1 MNTDQPRRAA
11 TVPLPVPQSQ
21 QHPPPAPPL
30 PPQQRARNA
39 LNRFLGFPA
48 RAADADGEG
57 RDGGGPGLKDVQR
70 LPSLSAYNASAT
82 HKTGL
87 EINSLSINDEGSH
100 AILAGRDILKTI
112 RVDEGS
118 CTEDINIRAA
128 IRNYSAHISG
138 RSKDNI
144 NISDVAWGKGGFGN
158 YIAAANAN
166 GPITLYDLNHPGIEV
181 AQLKEHRRQIHRV
194 TFNPHAGQHF
204 LSASQDGTV
213 RLWDLRD
220 VRRDANTFP
229 SRFTTSG
236 QNEGVRDVKWSP
248 TDIFELAMCT
258 DGGFVQRWDTRKLK
272 SPLTRIAAH
281 TGPCATIDWHPDGK
295 HLLSASSDKTV
306 KVWNISAE
314 GRRHKAVYEIRT
326 PYPLRHARW
335 RPSCQSS
342 WPTDQGT
349 RQCTQ
354 IVTSYERDHP
364 IVHIWDFRRP
374 WLPFREMEGYQT
386 APTDLL
392 WHSQD
397 LLWTVNRE
405 GMFLQHDIKYARKV
419 MDKRNMQAFAISPL
433 GEFSLVTQK
442 RATRL
447 RPGLDRGDSDA
458 FIRQRRSGL
467 SPLDTTGPAY
477 SSSRG
482 SHDDTLDDTF
492 LSSSYGKRQTRS
504 PSAKL
509 GKASNSS
516 PPAYDVSSTRTVGL
530 GYVLKAGRAYKPGQ
544 SAARGCLPGSPN
556 LLILQYFAKQY
567 KTRSL
572 PEPPTVEA
580 FLKVN
585 QIFEHNA
592 SHAQKASL
600 YRMAQTWRMMGRAVM
615 MELLSRANNHRAL
628 RIKNDSGP
636 RKSLLDESPF
646 AKRTRRWLGSTERR
660 LSSKPSTPLARPLR
674 AVESLSTVQPDST
687 SNVPTPIARPV
698 KDRHEPERAL
708 LKDLDN
714 DESLALPPSLLTPS
728 EIRENIQGQSR
739 ATLQAV
745 DHRAIE
751 HRNSWYG
758 SAQNYMDKREA
769 IHKWRQ
775 PLKNQLS
782 LDEGL
787 HERPKPTRYNSD
799 ESFGMFPS
807 LSSRDASLPNS
818 SLASS
823 RSNLMEAVQENLRS
837 DGSNGSMNL
846 GSSSS
851 SEPIVSRSYQ
861 TYQDHEHDQT
871 QESAVVS
878 SLGSDHE
885 LLVLPPPPEAQNT
898 EVPARDIPRDMQT
911 LAMNNQQSFTSEVE
925 VFTGRRKSSEMENVE
940 NMEASGTIVPSR
952 HAKQLGNAG
961 GTAPLQPTESAPAVM
976 PAKSASIDTT
986 KIPFVTADFL
996 ASDYN
1001 VDAEKDRPFRT
1012 ITMLNHILDY
1022 HTIKVPDAQTATNF
1036 IFLLAPLLPQ
1046 THALPQANV
1055 DATIAVY
1062 SEYFTAMG
1070 YSDMEIYSLFSTS
1083 FEHLIKAG
1091 LQPLQAES
1099 IISTYHSQLQHLGL
1113 FNQAAYL
1120 RRVSYPM
1127 YPSVYEGGLKDT
1139 QISFMCGKCKKPINN
1154 PNKMRCETCTQRQ
1167 DPCPICWCDTSPFE
1181 GSAKIKTRTGGGGG
1195 GGAHNH
1201 NHDSVLVD
1209 QPPPPPSFSPATDE
1223 SEDEAQ
1229 LPGDADD
1236 DADDSMAIA
1245 KNVLYSTCLLCN
1257 HSAHAACLRAWHH
1270 SAPAQAS
1277 RSLGSVSGGACA
1289 TPGCLCACTPG
1300 PRRNEVLS
1308 SVEQRERQKSLV
1320 RDDEWVVA
1328 ESRAAIAAATLAGG
1342 GDGGGGRNKSGL
1354 SANTPSTEEGNGSRR
1369 DRRSVGFRKG

>member
-1 MNTDQPRRAA
+1 MNPEQPRRAA
-11 TVPLPVPQSQ
+11 TVPLPVPQSHQ
-21 QHPPPAPPL
+21 NPPPAPPL

-48 RAADADGEG
+48 RAADVDGDG
-57 RDGGGPGLKDVQR
+57 RDGNGSGLKDVQR
-70 LPSLSAYNASAT
+70 LPSLSAYNASAS

-128 IRNYSAHISG
+128 IRNYNAHTSG

-144 NISDVAWGKGGFGN
+144 NISDVAWGKGNYGN

-314 GRRHKAVYEIRT
+314 GRRHKAVYEIKT

-335 RPSCQSS
+335 RPPCQSS
-342 WPTDQGT
+342 WPSNRAT

-419 MDKRNMQAFAISPL
+419 MDKRNMQAFAVSPL

-447 RPGLDRGDSDA
+447 RPGLNRDDSEA

-467 SPLDTTGPAY
+467 SPSEIVGQGH

-482 SHDDTLDDTF
+482 SHDDTIDDTF
-492 LSSSYGKRQTRS
+492 LSSSYGKRHTRS
-504 PSAKL
+504 PSARI
-509 GKASNSS
+509 GKSFNDS
-516 PPAYDVSSTRTVGL
+516 PPAYDVGPTGTVSL
-530 GYVLKAGRAYKPGQ
+530 EDVLRAGRAYKPGQ
-544 SAARGCLPGSPN
+544 SAARGRLPGSPN
-556 LLILQYFAKQY
+556 LLLLQYFSKQY
-567 KTRSL
+567 RTRVL
-572 PEPPTVEA
+572 PEPPSVDA
-580 FLKVN
+580 FLKVHEV
-585 QIFEHNA
+585 FEHNA
-592 SHAQKASL
+592 IHAQKASL
-600 YRMAQTWRMMGRAVM
+600 YRLAQSWRMMGRAVM
-615 MELLSRANNHRAL
+615 TELLNRANHHRAL
-628 RIKNDSGP
+628 RAKNDSGP

-646 AKRTRRWLGSTERR
+646 ARRTRRWLGSTERR
-660 LSSKPSTPLARPLR
+660 LSSKPGTPLSRPLR
-674 AVESLSTVQPDST
+674 TMESLSTVQPDST

-698 KDRHEPERAL
+698 KDRHESERAP
-708 LKDLDN
+708 LKEIDT
-714 DESLALPPSLLTPS
+714 DESLTLPPSLLTPS
-728 EIRENIQGQSR
+728 EIQENLEGQNR
-739 ATLQAV
+739 ATLQVV
-745 DHRAIE
+745 DHREIE

-758 SAQNYMDKREA
+758 SVQKYHERREA
-769 IHKWRQ
+769 INNWRQ
-775 PLKNQLS
+775 PLKEPLNLEDGHS
-782 LDEGL
+782 
-787 HERPKPTRYNSD
+787 ERPKATRYNSD

-807 LSSRDASLPNS
+807 LSSRDASGP
-818 SLASS
+818 ASS
-823 RSNLMEAVQENLRS
+823 VASRSDLMEAVQENLRS
-837 DGSNGSMNL
+837 DESYSSLDL

-851 SEPIVSRSYQ
+851 SEPILGRSYQ
-861 TYQDHEHDQT
+861 PSQSKSEEQSTG
-871 QESAVVS
+871 SVLVS
-878 SLGSDHE
+878 SSESDHE
-885 LLVLPPPPEAQNT
+885 GPAVITAPT
-898 EVPARDIPRDMQT
+898 ENKDAPARDIPRDMQT
-911 LAMNNQQSFTSEVE
+911 LALNNQQSFTSDNDTFAE
-925 VFTGRRKSSEMENVE
+925 RRKLSDDLE
-940 NMEASGTIVPSR
+940 NMEASGTIIPHRHSR
-952 HAKQLGNAG
+952 QLGRSRDVSISR
-961 GTAPLQPTESAPAVM
+961 PTTLSHAAESAPAVM
-976 PAKSASIDTT
+976 PSKNASVDSTKS
-986 KIPFVTADFL
+986 PFITADFL

-1001 VDAEKDRPFRT
+1001 IDAEKDKPFRV
-1012 ITMLNHILDY
+1012 INMLNHLLDY
-1022 HTIKVPDAQTATNF
+1022 HTVKVPDAQTATNF
-1036 IFLLAPLLPQ
+1036 IFMLTPLLPE
-1046 THALPQANV
+1046 THALPQPTV
-1055 DATIAVY
+1055 DATITVY

-1113 FNQAAYL
+1113 FSQAAYL

-1139 QISFMCGKCKKPINN
+1139 QVSFMCGTCRKPINT
-1154 PNKMRCETCTQRQ
+1154 PNKMRCENCTQRQ

-1181 GSAKIKTRTGGGGG
+1181 GPAKIKTRAGANRSSVAEPFIHPARTG
-1195 GGAHNH
+1195 N
-1201 NHDSVLVD
+1201 DSD
-1209 QPPPPPSFSPATDE
+1209 DE
-1223 SEDEAQ
+1223 IPDIEAVAVQ
-1229 LPGDADD
+1229 
-1236 DADDSMAIA
+1236 
-1245 KNVLYSTCLLCN
+1245 KNTLYSTCLLCN
-1257 HSAHAACLRAWHH
+1257 HSAHAACLRTWH
-1270 SAPAQAS
+1270 SPPPS
-1277 RSLGSVSGGACA
+1277 YIDVSPSSVSTSEGACP

-1300 PRRNEVLS
+1300 PRRNELMDT
-1308 SVEQRERQKSLV
+1308 VERKEREKSV
-1320 RDDEWVVA
+1320 RDDDWVVA
-1328 ESRAAIAAATLAGG
+1328 ESRAAQTAATLAGG
-1342 GDGGGGRNKSGL
+1342 RKKSGL
-1354 SANTPSTEEGNGSRR
+1354 SVTTPSEEVGSGRR
-1369 DRRSVGFRKG
+1369 ERRSVGFRKG

>member
-1 MNTDQPRRAA
+1 MNPEQPRRAA
-11 TVPLPVPQSQ
+11 TVPLPVPQTHQ
-21 QHPPPAPPL
+21 NPPPAPPL

-57 RDGGGPGLKDVQR
+57 RDGSGTGLKDVQR
-70 LPSLSAYNASAT
+70 LPSLSAYNASAS

-87 EINSLSINDEGSH
+87 EISSLSINDEGSH

-128 IRNYSAHISG
+128 IRNYSAHTSG

-144 NISDVAWGKGGFGN
+144 NISDVAWGKGNFGN

-314 GRRHKAVYEIRT
+314 GRRHKAVYEIKT

-342 WPTDQGT
+342 WPTGRGS

-364 IVHIWDFRRP
+364 IVHVWDFRRP

-405 GMFLQHDIKYARKV
+405 GMFLQHDIKYAKKV

-433 GEFSLVTQK
+433 GEFSLATQK

-447 RPGLDRGDSDA
+447 RPGLNRDDSEA
-458 FIRQRRSGL
+458 FIRHRRNGL
-467 SPLDTTGPAY
+467 SPSETVAHGNT
-477 SSSRG
+477 SSRG
-482 SHDDTLDDTF
+482 SHDDTIDDTF
-492 LSSSYGKRQTRS
+492 LSSSYGKRHTRS
-504 PSAKL
+504 PSARL
-509 GKASNSS
+509 GKSSNGS
-516 PPAYDVSSTRTVGL
+516 PPAYDVSSTRTVSL
-530 GYVLKAGRAYKPGQ
+530 EDVLKAGRAYKPGQ
-544 SAARGCLPGSPN
+544 SAARGRLPGSPN
-556 LLILQYFAKQY
+556 LLLIQYFAKQY
-567 KTRSL
+567 TTRVL
-572 PEPPTVEA
+572 PEPPSVDA
-580 FLKVN
+580 FLSVHEV
-585 QIFEHNA
+585 FERNA
-592 SHAQKASL
+592 THAQKASL
-600 YRMAQTWRMMGRAVM
+600 YRLAQSWRMMGQAVM
-615 MELLSRANNHRAL
+615 TELLTRANLHRGL
-628 RIKNDSGP
+628 RVKNESGP

-646 AKRTRRWLGSTERR
+646 ARRTRRWLGSTERR
-660 LSSKPSTPLARPLR
+660 LSSKPGTPLSRPLR
-674 AVESLSTVQPDST
+674 TMESRSTVQPDST
-687 SNVPTPIARPV
+687 SNVPTPVARPV
-698 KDRHEPERAL
+698 KDRPELERAPL
-708 LKDLDN
+708 REIDT
-714 DESLALPPSLLTPS
+714 DESLTLPPSLLTPS
-728 EIRENIQGQSR
+728 EIKQNIEEQSR

-745 DHRAIE
+745 DHRGIE

-758 SAQNYMDKREA
+758 SVQNYQDKRES
-769 IHKWRQ
+769 ISNWRQ
-775 PLKNQLS
+775 PLKEPLNLEEES
-782 LDEGL
+782 S
-787 HERPKPTRYNSD
+787 ERPKPTRYNSD

-807 LSSRDASLPNS
+807 LSSRDASGP
-818 SLASS
+818 ASS
-823 RSNLMEAVQENLRS
+823 VASRSDLMEAVQENLRS
-837 DGSNGSMNL
+837 EGSYGSMNL

-851 SEPIVSRSYQ
+851 SEPIIGRSYQ
-861 TYQDHEHDQT
+861 ARQGILEDQS
-871 QESAVVS
+871 QGSVAVS
-878 SLGSDHE
+878 SSESDHE
-885 LLVLPPPPEAQNT
+885 GAIVVPAPKENKDA
-898 EVPARDIPRDMQT
+898 PARDIPRDMQT
-911 LAMNNQQSFTSEVE
+911 LALNNQQSFTSEIDA
-925 VFTGRRKSSEMENVE
+925 FPSQRKLSEDVD
-940 NMEASGTIVPSR
+940 NMEASGTIIPHRHSR
-952 HAKQLGNAG
+952 QLGRSREG
-961 GTAPLQPTESAPAVM
+961 SVTKPTALTHGSGSAPAVM
-976 PAKSASIDTT
+976 PSKNASVDST
-986 KIPFVTADFL
+986 KTPFITADFL

-1001 VDAEKDRPFRT
+1001 IDAEKNKPFRV
-1012 ITMLNHILDY
+1012 IGMLNHLLDY
-1022 HTIKVPDAQTATNF
+1022 HTMKVPDAQAATNF
-1036 IFLLAPLLPQ
+1036 IFMLTPLLPE
-1046 THALPQANV
+1046 THALPQANI

-1113 FNQAAYL
+1113 FSNAAYL

-1139 QISFMCGKCKKPINN
+1139 QVSFMCGTCRKPINT
-1154 PNKMRCETCTQRQ
+1154 PNKMRCENCTQRQ

-1181 GSAKIKTRTGGGGG
+1181 APAKIKTRAGGNRTS
-1195 GGAHNH
+1195 A
-1201 NHDSVLVD
+1201 VE
-1209 QPPPPPSFSPATDE
+1209 PFIRPA
-1223 SEDEAQ
+1223 SAR
-1229 LPGDADD
+1229 DD
-1236 DADDSMAIA
+1236 DGENQQHDTEAAQVQ
-1245 KNVLYSTCLLCN
+1245 KNALYSTCLLCN
-1257 HSAHAACLRAWHH
+1257 HSAHAACLRTWH
-1270 SAPAQAS
+1270 SQPPAHVDVS
-1277 RSLGSVSGGACA
+1277 PTSVSTSEGACP
-1289 TPGCLCACTPG
+1289 TPGCFCACTPG
-1300 PRRNEVLS
+1300 PRRNELLDTA
-1308 SVEQRERQKSLV
+1308 ERREREKSV
-1320 RDDEWVVA
+1320 REDDWVVA
-1328 ESRAAIAAATLAGG
+1328 ESRAAQTAATLAGS
-1342 GDGGGGRNKSGL
+1342 RNKSGVG
-1354 SANTPSTEEGNGSRR
+1354 ATTPNEEVGSGRR
-1369 DRRSVGFRKG
+1369 ERRSVGFRKG

>member
-1 MNTDQPRRAA
+1 MNPEQPRRAA
-11 TVPLPVPQSQ
+11 TVPLPVPQSHQ
-21 QHPPPAPPL
+21 NPPPAPPL

-48 RAADADGEG
+48 RAADADGDG
-57 RDGGGPGLKDVQR
+57 RDGNGAGLKDVQR
-70 LPSLSAYNASAT
+70 LPSLSAYNASAS

-128 IRNYSAHISG
+128 IRNYSAHTSG

-144 NISDVAWGKGGFGN
+144 NISDVAWGKGNFGN

-314 GRRHKAVYEIRT
+314 GRRHKAVYEIKT

-342 WPTDQGT
+342 WPTGRGT

-447 RPGLDRGDSDA
+447 RPGLNRDDSEA

-467 SPLDTTGPAY
+467 SPAETIGQGH

-492 LSSSYGKRQTRS
+492 LSSSYGKRHTRS
-504 PSAKL
+504 PSARL
-509 GKASNSS
+509 GKTANGS
-516 PPAYDVSSTRTVGL
+516 PPAYDVGSTRTVSL
-530 GYVLKAGRAYKPGQ
+530 EDVLKAGRAYKPGQ
-544 SAARGCLPGSPN
+544 SAARGRLPGSPN
-556 LLILQYFAKQY
+556 LLLLQYFAKQY

-580 FLKVN
+580 FLSIHE
-585 QIFEHNA
+585 IFEHNA
-592 SHAQKASL
+592 THAQKASL
-600 YRMAQTWRMMGRAVM
+600 YRMAQSWRMMGRAVM
-615 MELLSRANNHRAL
+615 TELLNRANHHRGL
-628 RIKNDSGP
+628 RAKNDSGP

-646 AKRTRRWLGSTERR
+646 ARRTRRWLGSNERR
-660 LSSKPSTPLARPLR
+660 LSSKPGTPLTRPLR
-674 AVESLSTVQPDST
+674 AMESLSTVQPDST

-698 KDRHEPERAL
+698 KDRPESERPP
-708 LKDLDN
+708 LKEIEK
-714 DESLALPPSLLTPS
+714 DESLTLPPSLLTPS
-728 EIRENIQGQSR
+728 EIRENIEGQNR

-758 SAQNYMDKREA
+758 SVQNYQEKREA
-769 IHKWRQ
+769 ISNWRQ
-775 PLKNQLS
+775 PLKEPLTLEDGHQ
-782 LDEGL
+782 
-787 HERPKPTRYNSD
+787 ERPKPTRYNSD
-799 ESFGMFPS
+799 DSFGMFPS
-807 LSSRDASLPNS
+807 LSSRDASGPAS
-818 SLASS
+818 SVASS
-823 RSNLMEAVQENLRS
+823 RSNLMDAVQENLRS
-837 DGSNGSMNL
+837 AGSYGSMNL

-851 SEPIVSRSYQ
+851 SEPIIGRSYQ
-861 TYQDHEHDQT
+861 ARQDV
-871 QESAVVS
+871 QEEERRESVVIS
-878 SLGSDHE
+878 SSGSDHE
-885 LLVLPPPPEAQNT
+885 HTMMVPAPRQNADA
-898 EVPARDIPRDMQT
+898 PARDIPRDMQT
-911 LAMNNQQSFTSEVE
+911 LAMNNQQSFTSDVDILP
-925 VFTGRRKSSEMENVE
+925 RQRKLSDDVGD
-940 NMEASGTIVPSR
+940 MEASGTIIPNRHSR
-952 HAKQLGNAG
+952 QLGRSREG
-961 GTAPLQPTESAPAVM
+961 SITKPTALVHNTESAPAVV
-976 PAKSASIDTT
+976 PSKNALVDST
-986 KIPFVTADFL
+986 KTPFITADFL

-1001 VDAEKDRPFRT
+1001 IDAEKDKPFR
-1012 ITMLNHILDY
+1012 IINMLNHLLDY
-1022 HTIKVPDAQTATNF
+1022 HTVKVPDAQAATNL
-1036 IFLLAPLLPQ
+1036 IFMLTPLLPE
-1046 THALPQANV
+1046 THALPQANI
-1055 DATIAVY
+1055 DATITVY

-1113 FNQAAYL
+1113 FSHAAYL

-1139 QISFMCGKCKKPINN
+1139 QMSFMCGTCKKPINT
-1154 PNKMRCETCTQRQ
+1154 PNKMRCENCTQRQ

-1181 GSAKIKTRTGGGGG
+1181 GSAKIKTHAGGNRT
-1195 GGAHNH
+1195 
-1201 NHDSVLVD
+1201 SVVEPLIR
-1209 QPPPPPSFSPATDE
+1209 PRTA
-1223 SEDEAQ
+1223 
-1229 LPGDADD
+1229 G
-1236 DADDSMAIA
+1236 DDSDGETQQHEEVVGVQ
-1245 KNVLYSTCLLCN
+1245 KNALYSTCLLCN
-1257 HSAHAACLRAWHH
+1257 HSAHAACLRTWHSPSH
-1270 SAPAQAS
+1270 TDLSPTSAS
-1277 RSLGSVSGGACA
+1277 TSEGACP

-1300 PRRNEVLS
+1300 PRRNELLNN
-1308 SVEQRERQKSLV
+1308 VEKREREKSV
-1320 RDDEWVVA
+1320 RDDDWVVA
-1328 ESRAAIAAATLAGG
+1328 ESRAAQTAATLAGG
-1342 GDGGGGRNKSGL
+1342 RKQSGL
-1354 SANTPSTEEGNGSRR
+1354 SVTTPTEEVSNSRR
-1369 DRRSVGFRKG
+1369 ERRSVGFRKG

>member
-1 MNTDQPRRAA
+1 MNPEQLRRAA
-11 TVPLPVPQSQ
+11 TVPLPVPQGHQ
-21 QHPPPAPPL
+21 NPPPAPPL

-48 RAADADGEG
+48 RTADADGDG
-57 RDGGGPGLKDVQR
+57 RDGSGTGLKDVQR
-70 LPSLSAYNASAT
+70 LPSLSAYNASAS

-128 IRNYSAHISG
+128 IRNYSAHTSG
-138 RSKDNI
+138 RPKDNI
-144 NISDVAWGKGGFGN
+144 NISDVAWGKGSYGN

-166 GPITLYDLNHPGIEV
+166 GPITLYDLKHPGIEV

-220 VRRDANTFP
+220 VRRETNTFP

-258 DGGFVQRWDTRKLK
+258 DGGFVQRWDTRKFK
-272 SPLTRIAAH
+272 TPLTRIAAH

-314 GRRHKAVYEIRT
+314 GRRHKAVYEIKT

-342 WPTDQGT
+342 WPTGGGS

-354 IVTSYERDHP
+354 IVASYERDHP

-433 GEFSLVTQK
+433 GEFSLATQK

-447 RPGLDRGDSDA
+447 RPGLNRDDSEA
-458 FIRQRRSGL
+458 FVRQRRSGL
-467 SPLDTTGPAY
+467 SPSETIGQGH

-482 SHDDTLDDTF
+482 SQDDTLDDTF
-492 LSSSYGKRQTRS
+492 LSSSYGKHHTRS
-504 PSAKL
+504 PSARL
-509 GKASNSS
+509 GKTFNES
-516 PPAYDVSSTRTVGL
+516 PPAHDTGSTRTMSL
-530 GYVLKAGRAYKPGQ
+530 EDVLKAGRAYKPGQ
-544 SAARGCLPGSPN
+544 SAARGRLPGSPN
-556 LLILQYFAKQY
+556 LLVLQYFAKQY
-567 KTRSL
+567 KTRAL
-572 PEPPTVEA
+572 PEPPTVDA
-580 FLKVN
+580 FLKVHE
-585 QIFEHNA
+585 IFEHNA
-592 SHAQKASL
+592 AHAQRASM
-600 YRMAQTWRMMGRAVM
+600 YRMSQAWRMMGQAVTT
-615 MELLSRANNHRAL
+615 ELLKRATHHREL
-628 RIKNDSGP
+628 RAKNDSGP

-646 AKRTRRWLGSTERR
+646 ARRTRRWLGSNERR
-660 LSSKPSTPLARPLR
+660 LSSKPGTPVARPLR
-674 AVESLSTVQPDST
+674 TMESLSTVQPDST
-687 SNVPTPIARPV
+687 SNVPTPVARPV
-698 KDRHEPERAL
+698 RDRQGTERL
-708 LKDLDN
+708 PLREIEK

-728 EIRENIQGQSR
+728 EIKENMEAQGQSS
-739 ATLQAV
+739 LEVV
-745 DHRAIE
+745 DHRAME

-758 SAQNYMDKREA
+758 SVQNYQEKREA
-769 IHKWRQ
+769 ISNWRQ
-775 PLKNQLS
+775 PLKEPLT
-782 LDEGL
+782 LEHEDDEW
-787 HERPKPTRYNSD
+787 PKPSRHNSD

-807 LSSRDASLPNS
+807 LSSRDASLPAS
-818 SLASS
+818 SVGS
-823 RSNLMEAVQENLRS
+823 RSNLMEAVHENLKS
-837 DGSNGSMNL
+837 EGSYASMNL

-851 SEPIVSRSYQ
+851 SEPVLGRSHTVDYNDLQ
-861 TYQDHEHDQT
+861 HD
-871 QESAVVS
+871 SAEEKVVVS
-878 SLGSDHE
+878 SSESDHE
-885 LLVLPPPPEAQNT
+885 SHLVIRPPPKQAA

-911 LAMNNQQSFTSEVE
+911 LAMNNQQSFTSDVE
-925 VFTGRRKSSEMENVE
+925 TRHSHRHPSGSDDNQ
-940 NMEASGTIVPSR
+940 NMEDTVIMSQRHSR
-952 HAKQLGNAG
+952 HLGRSRDNSITKPTTFAY
-961 GTAPLQPTESAPAVM
+961 ATESAPAVM
-976 PAKSASIDTT
+976 AT
-986 KIPFVTADFL
+986 KNNSVDMARTPFVPADFL
-996 ASDYN
+996 AMHYN
-1001 VDAEKDRPFRT
+1001 IDTEKDRPFRL
-1012 ITMLNHILDY
+1012 IDMLNRLLEY
-1022 HTIKVPDAQTATNF
+1022 HTVKVPDAQAATCF
-1036 IFLLAPLLPQ
+1036 IFLLTPLLPE
-1046 THALPQANV
+1046 THALPQASI
-1055 DATIAVY
+1055 DATITLY

-1099 IISTYHSQLQHLGL
+1099 IIGTYHSQLQHLGL
-1113 FNQAAYL
+1113 FDHAAYL

-1127 YPSVYEGGLKDT
+1127 YPSVYEGGIKDT
-1139 QISFMCGKCKKPINN
+1139 QISFMCGACKKPINN
-1154 PNKMRCETCTQRQ
+1154 PNKMRCENCTKRQ

-1181 GSAKIKTRTGGGGG
+1181 THAKIKTRTST
-1195 GGAHNH
+1195 NRNSVSEPFPNNNTDN
-1201 NHDSVLVD
+1201 NHDPQD
-1209 QPPPPPSFSPATDE
+1209 QTTAATDI
-1223 SEDEAQ
+1223 
-1229 LPGDADD
+1229 P
-1236 DADDSMAIA
+1236 

-1257 HSAHAACLRAWHH
+1257 HSAHAACLRIWH
-1270 SAPAQAS
+1270 S
-1277 RSLGSVSGGACA
+1277 GSTSGGACP
-1289 TPGCLCACTPG
+1289 TPACFCACTPG
-1300 PRRNEVLS
+1300 PRRNDLVASAEK
-1308 SVEQRERQKSLV
+1308 REREKSV
-1320 RDDEWVVA
+1320 RDDDWQVA
-1328 ESRAAIAAATLAGG
+1328 ESLAAKTAATLAGG
-1342 GDGGGGRNKSGL
+1342 GRKKSGMGVGTGAGAGAGVTTPTDDGG
-1354 SANTPSTEEGNGSRR
+1354 RR
-1369 DRRSVGFRKG
+1369 ERRSVGFKKG

>member
-1 MNTDQPRRAA
+1 MSLPRRAA
-11 TVPLPVPQSQ
+11 TVPLPVPQGHQ
-21 QHPPPAPPL
+21 NPPPAPPL

-48 RAADADGEG
+48 RAADGEGDG
-57 RDGGGPGLKDVQR
+57 RDGSGAGLKDVQR
-70 LPSLSAYNASAT
+70 LPSLSAYNASAS

-128 IRNYSAHISG
+128 IRNYSAHTSG

-144 NISDVAWGKGGFGN
+144 NISDVAWGKGNFGN

-272 SPLTRIAAH
+272 TPLTRIAAH

-314 GRRHKAVYEIRT
+314 GRRHKAVYEIKT
-326 PYPLRHARW
+326 PHPLRHARW

-342 WPTDQGT
+342 WPKGRGA

-419 MDKRNMQAFAISPL
+419 MEKRNMQAFAISPL

-447 RPGLDRGDSDA
+447 RPGLNRDDSEA
-458 FIRQRRSGL
+458 FIHQRRSGL
-467 SPLDTTGPAY
+467 SHTETIGQGH

-492 LSSSYGKRQTRS
+492 LSSSYGKRHTRS
-504 PSAKL
+504 PSARL
-509 GKASNSS
+509 GKMSNGS
-516 PPAYDVSSTRTVGL
+516 PPAYDVGSTRTVSL
-530 GYVLKAGRAYKPGQ
+530 EDVLKAGRAYKPGQ
-544 SAARGCLPGSPN
+544 SAARGRLPGSPN
-556 LLILQYFAKQY
+556 LLLLQYFAKQY
-567 KTRSL
+567 KTRAL
-572 PEPPTVEA
+572 PEPPSVDA
-580 FLKVN
+580 FLKVHE
-585 QIFEHNA
+585 IFEHNA

-600 YRMAQTWRMMGRAVM
+600 YRMAQSWRIMGRAVM
-615 MELLSRANNHRAL
+615 TELLNRADHHRGL
-628 RIKNDSGP
+628 RVKNDSGP

-646 AKRTRRWLGSTERR
+646 ARRTRRWLGSTERR
-660 LSSKPSTPLARPLR
+660 LSSKPGTPLSRPLR
-674 AVESLSTVQPDST
+674 TMESLSTVQPDST

-698 KDRHEPERAL
+698 KDRHELERAS
-708 LKDLDN
+708 LKEIDK
-714 DESLALPPSLLTPS
+714 DETLTLPPSLLTPS
-728 EIRENIQGQSR
+728 EIRENIEGQSR

-745 DHRAIE
+745 DHRGIE

-758 SAQNYMDKREA
+758 SVQNYQEKREA
-769 IHKWRQ
+769 INNWRQ
-775 PLKNQLS
+775 PMKEPLNLE
-782 LDEGL
+782 DEPS
-787 HERPKPTRYNSD
+787 ERPKPTRYNSN

-807 LSSRDASLPNS
+807 LSSRDASGPAS
-818 SLASS
+818 SIASS
-823 RSNLMEAVQENLRS
+823 RSNLMDAVQENLRS
-837 DGSNGSMNL
+837 EGSYGSMNL

-851 SEPIVSRSYQ
+851 SEPIVGRSYQ
-861 TYQDHEHDQT
+861 ARQGVPEDQG
-871 QESAVVS
+871 QGSVVVS
-878 SLGSDHE
+878 SSGSDHDGHM
-885 LLVLPPPPEAQNT
+885 VVPAPRQNT
-898 EVPARDIPRDMQT
+898 DAPARDIPRDMQT
-911 LAMNNQQSFTSEVE
+911 LAMNNQQSFASDVDTFSSQ
-925 VFTGRRKSSEMENVE
+925 RKPSDDIE
-940 NMEASGTIVPSR
+940 NMEASGTIIPHRHSR
-952 HAKQLGNAG
+952 QLGRSREGSA
-961 GTAPLQPTESAPAVM
+961 TKPTTLPQITESVPAVM
-976 PAKSASIDTT
+976 PSKNTSIDAT
-986 KIPFVTADFL
+986 KTPFITADFL

-1001 VDAEKDRPFRT
+1001 IDAEKDKPFR
-1012 ITMLNHILDY
+1012 IIDMLNHLLDY
-1022 HTIKVPDAQTATNF
+1022 HTTKVPDAQAATNL
-1036 IFLLAPLLPQ
+1036 IFLLTPLLPE
-1046 THALPQANV
+1046 THALPQAKV
-1055 DATIAVY
+1055 DATITVY

-1113 FNQAAYL
+1113 FSHAAYL

-1139 QISFMCGKCKKPINN
+1139 QVSFMCGTCRKPINA
-1154 PNKMRCETCTQRQ
+1154 PNKMRCENCTQRQ

-1181 GSAKIKTRTGGGGG
+1181 GPAKIKTRTGGNRV
-1195 GGAHNH
+1195 A
-1201 NHDSVLVD
+1201 VAE
-1209 QPPPPPSFSPATDE
+1209 PFIRPA
-1223 SEDEAQ
+1223 SA
-1229 LPGDADD
+1229 G
-1236 DADDSMAIA
+1236 DDSDDEIQQAIGEISVQTNA
-1245 KNVLYSTCLLCN
+1245 LYSTCLLCN
-1257 HSAHAACLRAWHH
+1257 HSAHAACLRTWH
-1270 SAPAQAS
+1270 SGAPS
-1277 RSLGSVSGGACA
+1277 DLDVSPTSVSTSEGACP

-1300 PRRNEVLS
+1300 PRRNDLLDT
-1308 SVEQRERQKSLV
+1308 VERREREKSV
-1320 RDDEWVVA
+1320 RDDDWVVA
-1328 ESRAAIAAATLAGG
+1328 ESRAAQTAATLAGG
-1342 GDGGGGRNKSGL
+1342 RKKSGL
-1354 SANTPSTEEGNGSRR
+1354 SVTTMNEEASNSRR
-1369 DRRSVGFRKG
+1369 ERRSVGFRQS

>member
-1 MNTDQPRRAA
+1 MNPEQPRRAA
-11 TVPLPVPQSQ
+11 TVPLPVPQSHQ
-21 QHPPPAPPL
+21 NPPPAPPL

-57 RDGGGPGLKDVQR
+57 RDGSGTGLKDVQR
-70 LPSLSAYNASAT
+70 LPSLSAYNASAS

-128 IRNYSAHISG
+128 IRNYSAHTSG

-144 NISDVAWGKGGFGN
+144 NISDVAWGKGNFGN

-314 GRRHKAVYEIRT
+314 GRRHKAVYEIKT

-342 WPTDQGT
+342 WPTGRGS

-364 IVHIWDFRRP
+364 TVHVWDFRRP

-405 GMFLQHDIKYARKV
+405 GMFLQHDIKYAKKV

-433 GEFSLVTQK
+433 GEFSLATQK

-447 RPGLDRGDSDA
+447 RPGLNRGDSEA
-458 FIRQRRSGL
+458 FIRHRRNGL
-467 SPLDTTGPAY
+467 SPSETIAHT
-477 SSSRG
+477 SSRG
-482 SHDDTLDDTF
+482 SHDDTIDDTF
-492 LSSSYGKRQTRS
+492 LSSSYGKRHARS

-509 GKASNSS
+509 GKSSNES
-516 PPAYDVSSTRTVGL
+516 PPTYDMNSTRTVSL
-530 GYVLKAGRAYKPGQ
+530 EDVLKAGRAYKPGQ
-544 SAARGCLPGSPN
+544 SAARGRLPGSPN
-556 LLILQYFAKQY
+556 LLLIQYFAKQY
-567 KTRSL
+567 TTRVL
-572 PEPPTVEA
+572 PEPPSVDA
-580 FLKVN
+580 FMRVHEV
-585 QIFEHNA
+585 FERNA
-592 SHAQKASL
+592 THAQKASL
-600 YRMAQTWRMMGRAVM
+600 YRLAQSWRMMGQAVM
-615 MELLSRANNHRAL
+615 TELLTRANLHRGL
-628 RIKNDSGP
+628 RVKNETGP

-646 AKRTRRWLGSTERR
+646 ARRTRRWLGSTERR
-660 LSSKPSTPLARPLR
+660 LSSKPGTPLSRPLR
-674 AVESLSTVQPDST
+674 TVKSRSTVQPDST

-698 KDRHEPERAL
+698 KDRPGLERAP
-708 LKDLDN
+708 LKEIDT
-714 DESLALPPSLLTPS
+714 DESLTLPPSLLTPS
-728 EIRENIQGQSR
+728 EIKQNIEEQSR

-745 DHRAIE
+745 DHRGIE

-758 SAQNYMDKREA
+758 SVQNYQDKREA
-769 IHKWRQ
+769 ISNWRQ
-775 PLKNQLS
+775 PLKQPLNLE
-782 LDEGL
+782 DESN
-787 HERPKPTRYNSD
+787 ERPKPTRYNSD

-807 LSSRDASLPNS
+807 LSSRDASGP
-818 SLASS
+818 ASS
-823 RSNLMEAVQENLRS
+823 VASRSDLMEAVQENLRS
-837 DGSNGSMNL
+837 EGSYGSMNL

-851 SEPIVSRSYQ
+851 SEPILSQSYQ
-861 TYQDHEHDQT
+861 ARQDIPEDQS
-871 QESAVVS
+871 QGSVAVS
-878 SLGSDHE
+878 SSESDHE
-885 LLVLPPPPEAQNT
+885 GAMVVPAPKENKDA
-898 EVPARDIPRDMQT
+898 PARDIPRDMQT
-911 LAMNNQQSFTSEVE
+911 LALNNQQSFTSEIDAFPSQRNPPEDVD
-925 VFTGRRKSSEMENVE
+925 
-940 NMEASGTIVPSR
+940 NMEASGTIIPHRHSR
-952 HAKQLGNAG
+952 QLGRSREG
-961 GTAPLQPTESAPAVM
+961 SVTKPTALTHGSGSAPAVM
-976 PAKSASIDTT
+976 PSKNASVDST
-986 KIPFVTADFL
+986 KTPFITADFL

-1001 VDAEKDRPFRT
+1001 IDAEKNKPFRV
-1012 ITMLNHILDY
+1012 INMLNHLLDY
-1022 HTIKVPDAQTATNF
+1022 HTMKVPDAQAATNF
-1036 IFLLAPLLPQ
+1036 IFMLTPLLPE
-1046 THALPQANV
+1046 THALPQASI

-1113 FNQAAYL
+1113 FSNAAYL

-1139 QISFMCGKCKKPINN
+1139 QVSFMCGTCRKPINT
-1154 PNKMRCETCTQRQ
+1154 PNKMRCENCTQRQ

-1181 GSAKIKTRTGGGGG
+1181 APAKIKTRAGGNRTS
-1195 GGAHNH
+1195 A
-1201 NHDSVLVD
+1201 VEPFVR
-1209 QPPPPPSFSPATDE
+1209 PATAGDDDDE
-1223 SEDEAQ
+1223 TQQDDTEAAQ
-1229 LPGDADD
+1229 LQ
-1236 DADDSMAIA
+1236 
-1245 KNVLYSTCLLCN
+1245 KNALYSTCLLCN
-1257 HSAHAACLRAWHH
+1257 HSAHAACLRTWHSQPPSH
-1270 SAPAQAS
+1270 IDVSPT
-1277 RSLGSVSGGACA
+1277 SVSTSEGACP
-1289 TPGCLCACTPG
+1289 TPGCFCACTPG
-1300 PRRNEVLS
+1300 PRRNELLDT
-1308 SVEQRERQKSLV
+1308 VERREREKSV
-1320 RDDEWVVA
+1320 REDDWVVA
-1328 ESRAAIAAATLAGG
+1328 ESRAARTAATLAGG
-1342 GDGGGGRNKSGL
+1342 RNKSGVG
-1354 SANTPSTEEGNGSRR
+1354 ATTPNEEVGSGRR
-1369 DRRSVGFRKG
+1369 ERRSVGFRKG